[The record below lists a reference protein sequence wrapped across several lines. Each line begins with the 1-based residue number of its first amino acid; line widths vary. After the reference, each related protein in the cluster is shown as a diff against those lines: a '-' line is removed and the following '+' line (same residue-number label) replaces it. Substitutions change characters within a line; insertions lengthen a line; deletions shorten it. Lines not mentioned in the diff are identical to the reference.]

1 MAAAVGMND
10 IAKMLSTRG
19 GDISTIGGA
28 IGCMT
33 AMISADAREKDNTTS
48 NDVKQIKEFVCGDGG
63 TLGSLFQYIGTL
75 IQEQTKEI
83 QKLAA
88 GNKSKKLVKDDI
100 TKSLKKVSDGI
111 ESKLDKIID
120 SLKVIASSQ
129 GGNVKWG
136 NTKKFKDSVEKF
148 KDSIKLDKKK
158 MKNDRIAK
166 LLETLEKLKAVNL
179 KDLVLF
185 KPKMKLLEG
194 IAPQISKFGKNLDA
208 KNLSKANSFVESLPG
223 FLKNLKKVSIMSRF
237 VREKDLERIYKILG
251 FGSKR
256 GKGDY
261 SILGLIDKF
270 AALNQKKVKKAKKN
284 TALIFGVVK
293 DICFGI
299 GLLVLF
305 SPLILIGGILT
316 KPLQWALFGFK
327 GDGGLIGL
335 LGKLADNDKKIKK
348 ANKAIMWMSLGFVAL
363 GIGLGVLFAL
373 TDNIDLAQLILIAAA
388 TTVLAV
394 LSVQLGKKKDKIQ
407 EGTEA
412 MICLSLGIA
421 ALGLGLGI
429 LFHLTDD
436 VDLVQ
441 LILVAA
447 TTAVLAL
454 VTILLGKK
462 KDEMKDGAEAMV
474 YMAIGVGALGL
485 GLGIL
490 FYCTQ
495 NIDLMQLLMVAA
507 TTVVFGLITGIF
519 GEFKDNIKEGTEAML
534 WMSLGIAVLG
544 ISLGILF
551 WATKDVTWEQIGM
564 VAVSLLM
571 FGISTVVLGVLN
583 KSGMIYE
590 GAIAMAVMGAALI
603 PFGFAMKLIMGS
615 VKGLKWSEFAIVPVA
630 LLMFGGAV
638 VGLGAMMCTGFGA
651 IAWFAGLGA
660 IAGLGAALI
669 PLGIAM
675 KLLMKSA
682 KEVNLKDIDNLSAA
696 VTKIFKTFSDME
708 DTGWRDRRKMRKN
721 VDVLEY
727 IGYKLSPLAKS
738 LKTFNDVAPD
748 SIDKAMRA
756 ILKIANFF
764 FSPDS
769 ELNSMNN
776 NFLTRI
782 KARATANTIGNI
794 TRNFKG
800 LADGLRTFNDVAPD
814 SIDKA
819 MRAIQ
824 RIADYFFQ
832 PKSLLN
838 SLFRRSATKDAD
850 AIGKISGCVYNLA
863 KGLKDFN
870 EVGNRS
876 IDKAMEAIQRI
887 ANYFFSPES
896 VLNGLFRKSAT
907 KDADAIGV
915 IADNMY
921 KVGEALKTFKEAGSK
936 SIDYLVE
943 SVNRISKLFFGSSVK
958 RPDWTIARSIRWC
971 MEEISEAIEDFADE
985 TEGINPDDILK
996 YMTVVTRISNEVL
1009 ASWKDEYTKHAL
1021 GISTSINSLV
1031 NAFEDSGWFYIEKLE
1046 ATKDFFKQ
1054 MSNPFFVAAGKTL
1067 SNGSEFI
1074 RTIEKVDMDKV
1085 TALTDM
1091 FDAFSSI
1098 GSWRMNI
1105 FGGFDKRVK
1114 QFTEAC
1120 IELVRAINGN
1130 TEAINSSE
1138 EEVTV
1143 KNENGEEQKVK
1154 RKDAELLPKQ
1164 MKILNVDELAM
1175 AIADQM
1181 NSLNVDCDANVNL
1194 QINNENGNEWRIS
1207 RM

>member
-63 TLGSLFQYIGTL
+63 TFGSLFQYIGGL

-83 QKLAA
+83 QKLAV

-136 NTKKFKDSVEKF
+136 NIKKFKDSVEKF
-148 KDSIKLDKKK
+148 KDSIKMDKKR

-179 KDLVLF
+179 KDLISF

-194 IAPQISKFGKNLDA
+194 IAPQISKFGKNLNA

-237 VREKDLERIYKILG
+237 VKEKDLKRIYKILG

-256 GKGDY
+256 GKDDY

-270 AALNQKKVKKAKKN
+270 AALNQRKVDKAKKN
-284 TALIFGVVK
+284 AAAIFGMVK

-305 SPLILIGGILT
+305 SPAIIIGGILV

-348 ANKAIMWMSLGFVAL
+348 ANKAIMWMSLGLVTL

-373 TDNIDLAQLILIAAA
+373 TDNIDLAQLIL
-388 TTVLAV
+388 
-394 LSVQLGKKKDKIQ
+394 
-407 EGTEA
+407 
-412 MICLSLGIA
+412 
-421 ALGLGLGI
+421 
-429 LFHLTDD
+429 
-436 VDLVQ
+436 
-441 LILVAA
+441 VAA

-454 VTILLGKK
+454 VTVLLGKK
-462 KDEMKDGAEAMV
+462 KDEIKEGAEAMIYLAV
-474 YMAIGVGALGL
+474 GVGALGL

-495 NIDLMQLLMVAA
+495 DVDLMQLLMVAA

-519 GEFKDNIKEGTEAML
+519 GEFKDNIKEGAEAML

-551 WATKDVTWEQIGM
+551 WATKDVTWEQMAM
-564 VAVSLLM
+564 VGVSLLV
-571 FGISTVVLGVLN
+571 FGISTVVLGKLN
-583 KSGMIYE
+583 EDGMIYE

-615 VKGLKWSEFAIVPVA
+615 VRGLKWSEFAIVPVA

-638 VGLGAMMCTGFGA
+638 VGLGALMCTGFGA
-651 IAWFAGLGA
+651 IAWVAGLGA
-660 IAGLGAALI
+660 IAGLGASLI

-682 KEVNLKDIDNLSAA
+682 KEVNLKDIDNLSTA

-727 IGYKLSPLAKS
+727 IGHKLSPLAKS

-748 SIDKAMRA
+748 SIDKAMKA
-756 ILKIANFF
+756 ILKIATFF

-824 RIADYFFQ
+824 KIADYFFQ

-896 VLNGLFRKSAT
+896 ILNGLFRKSAT
-907 KDADAIGV
+907 KNADAIGV
-915 IADNMY
+915 IADDMY

-943 SVNRISKLFFGSSVK
+943 SVNRISKLFFGFNV
-958 RPDWTIARSIRWC
+958 RPDWTMARSIRWC

-1031 NAFEDSGWFYIEKLE
+1031 NAFDNSGWFYIEKLE

-1067 SNGSEFI
+1067 SNGSTFLK
-1074 RTIEKVDMDKV
+1074 TVDKVDMDKV

-1130 TEAINSSE
+1130 TEAINNSD
-1138 EEVTV
+1138 EEVTI

-1164 MKILNVDELAM
+1164 MKLLNVDELAM

>member
-1 MAAAVGMND
+1 
-10 IAKMLSTRG
+10 
-19 GDISTIGGA
+19 
-28 IGCMT
+28 
-33 AMISADAREKDNTTS
+33 
-48 NDVKQIKEFVCGDGG
+48 
-63 TLGSLFQYIGTL
+63 
-75 IQEQTKEI
+75 
-83 QKLAA
+83 
-88 GNKSKKLVKDDI
+88 
-100 TKSLKKVSDGI
+100 
-111 ESKLDKIID
+111 
-120 SLKVIASSQ
+120 
-129 GGNVKWG
+129 
-136 NTKKFKDSVEKF
+136 
-148 KDSIKLDKKK
+148 
-158 MKNDRIAK
+158 
-166 LLETLEKLKAVNL
+166 
-179 KDLVLF
+179 
-185 KPKMKLLEG
+185 
-194 IAPQISKFGKNLDA
+194 
-208 KNLSKANSFVESLPG
+208 
-223 FLKNLKKVSIMSRF
+223 
-237 VREKDLERIYKILG
+237 
-251 FGSKR
+251 
-256 GKGDY
+256 
-261 SILGLIDKF
+261 
-270 AALNQKKVKKAKKN
+270 
-284 TALIFGVVK
+284 
-293 DICFGI
+293 
-299 GLLVLF
+299 
-305 SPLILIGGILT
+305 
-316 KPLQWALFGFK
+316 
-327 GDGGLIGL
+327 
-335 LGKLADNDKKIKK
+335 
-348 ANKAIMWMSLGFVAL
+348 
-363 GIGLGVLFAL
+363 
-373 TDNIDLAQLILIAAA
+373 
-388 TTVLAV
+388 
-394 LSVQLGKKKDKIQ
+394 
-407 EGTEA
+407 
-412 MICLSLGIA
+412 
-421 ALGLGLGI
+421 
-429 LFHLTDD
+429 
-436 VDLVQ
+436 
-441 LILVAA
+441 
-447 TTAVLAL
+447 
-454 VTILLGKK
+454 
-462 KDEMKDGAEAMV
+462 
-474 YMAIGVGALGL
+474 
-485 GLGIL
+485 
-490 FYCTQ
+490 
-495 NIDLMQLLMVAA
+495 
-507 TTVVFGLITGIF
+507 
-519 GEFKDNIKEGTEAML
+519 
-534 WMSLGIAVLG
+534 
-544 ISLGILF
+544 
-551 WATKDVTWEQIGM
+551 
-564 VAVSLLM
+564 
-571 FGISTVVLGVLN
+571 
-583 KSGMIYE
+583 
-590 GAIAMAVMGAALI
+590 
-603 PFGFAMKLIMGS
+603 MKLIMGS
-615 VKGLKWSEFAIVPVA
+615 VRGLKWSEFAIVPVA

-638 VGLGAMMCTGFGA
+638 VGLGALMCTGFGA
-651 IAWFAGLGA
+651 IAWVAGLGA

-682 KEVNLKDIDNLSAA
+682 KEVNLKDIDNLSTA

-727 IGYKLSPLAKS
+727 IGHKLSPLAKS

-748 SIDKAMRA
+748 SIDKAMKA

-824 RIADYFFQ
+824 RIAEYFFQ

-838 SLFRRSATKDAD
+838 SLFRRSAKKDAD

-896 VLNGLFRKSAT
+896 ILNGLFRKSAT
-907 KDADAIGV
+907 KNADAIGV
-915 IADNMY
+915 IADDMY

-943 SVNRISKLFFGSSVK
+943 SVNRISKLFFGFNV
-958 RPDWTIARSIRWC
+958 RPDWTMAWSIRWC
-971 MEEISEAIEDFADE
+971 MEEISEAIGDFADE

-1031 NAFEDSGWFYIEKLE
+1031 NTFDNSGWFYIEKLE

-1067 SNGSEFI
+1067 SNGSTFLK
-1074 RTIEKVDMDKV
+1074 TVDKVDMDKV
-1085 TALTDM
+1085 TALTNM

-1130 TEAINSSE
+1130 TEAINNSD
-1138 EEVTV
+1138 EEVTI

-1164 MKILNVDELAM
+1164 MKLLNVDELAM